1 MKITKE
7 ALIKIIEEEINEMAK
22 GRFPGRWSPMAQAAH
37 QKHYKSPRRHRGEP
51 MEPVSDKEY
60 AAIMDQAQLSAL
72 KTTISLFGAGSII
85 LHFLD
90 MNFTILSW
98 IDNWG
103 NTIGWGIRIALVV
116 IGVILFIIGGTD
128 DETET
133 AE

>member
-1 MKITKE
+1 MRSLGTY
-7 ALIKIIEEEINEMAK
+7 MA
-22 GRFPGRWSPMAQAAH
+22 
-37 QKHYKSPRRHRGEP
+37 
-51 MEPVSDKEY
+51 
-60 AAIMDQAQLSAL
+60 
-72 KTTISLFGAGSII
+72 LFGAGSII